1 MTIRNGRGTCC
12 FWLWV
17 SNSQL
22 DQLTWTLVVI
32 HLGGSRDIRH
42 GRKSVSIQFWN
53 LSHVEMFRYS
63 HRRDIIAKRLAW
75 DWFITHPRIIC
86 KLLTVDSWVTC
97 KWENID
103 KRSPTKEPWH
113 EIIWKRACASY
124 WWSRA
129 WAWRS
134 IFTSP
139 SQASDCWL
147 GTARNHIYTV
157 GGVLGGKHIKMPDIV
172 KIGCKPYLNS
182 HVLISVTLTRIKSGI
197 QTVGQ
202 LQVSHSTLQVGQGL
216 VTKKSW
222 GPRLDLGAGARV
234 SCW

>member
-113 EIIWKRACASY
+113 EMKKGLCFLLMKQSLGLKVHLHK
-124 WWSRA
+124 
-129 WAWRS
+129 
-134 IFTSP
+134 
-139 SQASDCWL
+139 SQSGFRL
-147 GTARNHIYTV
+147 
-157 GGVLGGKHIKMPDIV
+157 
-172 KIGCKPYLNS
+172 
-182 HVLISVTLTRIKSGI
+182 LTRHCS
-197 QTVGQ
+197 
-202 LQVSHSTLQVGQGL
+202 
-216 VTKKSW
+216 
-222 GPRLDLGAGARV
+222 
-234 SCW
+234 